1 MSKISAYQLTD
12 IDFIALSKT
21 ESNPRTRV
29 RLLMLAQ
36 MAKGVSPQQVAEQF
50 GFNPITIRKL
60 RRTFQT
66 QGINGLYDREGRG
79 RHSPLSIEQKEQLKT
94 EIVALQQQRGGGRVT
109 AVNIAELIQQKF
121 NVVYNP
127 NSLYK
132 LLKQIGM
139 SWVSGRSA
147 HPEKND
153 AAQAEFKKIA
163 SKLKEILPA
172 SADLA
177 KVDLWFQDESRVGQ
191 QGSISRVWH
200 YRGERPRLVR
210 QQQFEYSYIYGAICP
225 ARGVCCGLVL
235 PRANIEGMRLHL
247 QEISAQVPEGHHSC
261 CDR

>member
-36 MAKGVSPQQVAEQF
+36 MAKGVSPQQF

-139 SWVSGRSA
+139 SRVSGRSA

-153 AAQAEFKKIA
+153 AAQAEFKK
-163 SKLKEILPA
+163 KLPA
-172 SADLA
+172 NS
-177 KVDLWFQDESRVGQ
+177 KKSF
-191 QGSISRVWH
+191 
-200 YRGERPRLVR
+200 
-210 QQQFEYSYIYGAICP
+210 
-225 ARGVCCGLVL
+225 
-235 PRANIEGMRLHL
+235 LHL
-247 QEISAQVPEGHHSC
+247 QI
-261 CDR
+261 

>member
-1 MSKISAYQLTD
+1 MITTYPHQLTD
-12 IDFIALSKT
+12 VDFIALSKT

-36 MAKGVSPQQVAEQF
+36 MAKGISPQQVAKQF
-50 GFNPITIRKL
+50 GFNPVTIRKL

-153 AAQAEFKKIA
+153 AAQAEFKK
-163 SKLKEILPA
+163 KLPA
-172 SADLA
+172 NS
-177 KVDLWFQDESRVGQ
+177 KKSF
-191 QGSISRVWH
+191 
-200 YRGERPRLVR
+200 
-210 QQQFEYSYIYGAICP
+210 
-225 ARGVCCGLVL
+225 
-235 PRANIEGMRLHL
+235 LHL
-247 QEISAQVPEGHHSC
+247 QI
-261 CDR
+261 

>member
-139 SWVSGRSA
+139 SWYQVALPTQKRTTLLKLNLK
-147 HPEKND
+147 KNC
-153 AAQAEFKKIA
+153 QQTQRNPSCICRF
-163 SKLKEILPA
+163 S
-172 SADLA
+172 
-177 KVDLWFQDESRVGQ
+177 ES
-191 QGSISRVWH
+191 
-200 YRGERPRLVR
+200 
-210 QQQFEYSYIYGAICP
+210 
-225 ARGVCCGLVL
+225 
-235 PRANIEGMRLHL
+235 
-247 QEISAQVPEGHHSC
+247 
-261 CDR
+261 

>member
-94 EIVALQQQRGGGRVT
+94 EIVAIQQQRGGGRVT

-153 AAQAEFKKIA
+153 AAQAEFKK
-163 SKLKEILPA
+163 KLPA
-172 SADLA
+172 NS
-177 KVDLWFQDESRVGQ
+177 KKSF
-191 QGSISRVWH
+191 
-200 YRGERPRLVR
+200 
-210 QQQFEYSYIYGAICP
+210 
-225 ARGVCCGLVL
+225 
-235 PRANIEGMRLHL
+235 LHL
-247 QEISAQVPEGHHSC
+247 QI
-261 CDR
+261 

>member
-1 MSKISAYQLTD
+1 
-12 IDFIALSKT
+12 
-21 ESNPRTRV
+21 
-29 RLLMLAQ
+29 
-36 MAKGVSPQQVAEQF
+36 
-50 GFNPITIRKL
+50 L

-153 AAQAEFKKIA
+153 AAQAEFKK
-163 SKLKEILPA
+163 KLPA
-172 SADLA
+172 NS
-177 KVDLWFQDESRVGQ
+177 KKSF
-191 QGSISRVWH
+191 
-200 YRGERPRLVR
+200 
-210 QQQFEYSYIYGAICP
+210 
-225 ARGVCCGLVL
+225 
-235 PRANIEGMRLHL
+235 LHL
-247 QEISAQVPEGHHSC
+247 QI
-261 CDR
+261 